1 MSTYTAPTA
10 TPVIGNIPSASPAPV
25 QPVAPSP
32 TSYAPSVAPA
42 TVAPAPVA
50 APIAPAPVA
59 APVAPAAPPAAPA
72 AVTPIAPAPVA
83 APVAPAPAAAS
94 PATPPIVA
102 IPSAPPAVGSIGGS
116 TPVQSAG
123 QRTANYEPP
132 TASIPDA
139 PDSPGKWRPQYSKD
153 RKSYVVPGIDGIRQT
168 DTLTRATTHAK
179 LLGDSS
185 TLADW
190 QVRGAVLG
198 LARNPELLE
207 TLNLGDAKH
216 LSELDFSGR
225 RAISWVAKQA
235 SRRVGGDDGSD
246 FGTKLHG
253 YLQAILEGTVTM
265 EQVPEILRPYL
276 TVAFESMRRHKLS
289 FVSGMTERTV
299 FIPATGMV
307 GTFDFMV
314 MTEDGTLAIGDLKT
328 SNSIDYSWLS
338 IAVQLAQ
345 YASST
350 LMLSWDGS
358 HWEPMPAVSQVMA
371 KVLSIP
377 KDSPTP
383 TSRVYSVNL
392 ELGLEMVQMAN
403 RVKAVTASARRA
415 SNTPELYGVT
425 TPMEA
430 CRLNGGDELLAWADG
445 DEIPLTSVPSG
456 NGTCA

>member
-1 MSTYTAPTA
+1 
-10 TPVIGNIPSASPAPV
+10 VIG
-25 QPVAPSP
+25 
-32 TSYAPSVAPA
+32 
-42 TVAPAPVA
+42 TVAPPM
-50 APIAPAPVA
+50 VA
-59 APVAPAAPPAAPA
+59 APVAPPVIGT
-72 AVTPIAPAPVA
+72 VTGTA
-83 APVAPAPAAAS
+83 
-94 PATPPIVA
+94 
-102 IPSAPPAVGSIGGS
+102 
-116 TPVQSAG
+116 
-123 QRTANYEPP
+123 QRTAEQRMAVYEPP

-185 TLADW
+185 NLADW

-198 LARNPELLE
+198 LARNPELLD
-207 TLNLGDAKH
+207 TLNLGGAEH
-216 LSELDFSGR
+216 LSDLDFSSR

-253 YLQAILEGTVTM
+253 YLQAILEGTITM
-265 EQVPEILRPYL
+265 DQVPALLQPYL
-276 TVAFESMRRHKLS
+276 TVIFESMRRHKLS

-307 GTFDFMV
+307 GTFDFMA
-314 MTEDGTLAIGDLKT
+314 MTEDGTLTIGDLKT

-371 KVLSIP
+371 KVLSVP

-383 TSRVYSVNL
+383 TCRVYSVNL

-445 DEIPLTSVPSG
+445 DELPLTAVPVVERNPEEWEYHG
-456 NGTCA
+456 